1 MDRYRFA
8 LRPKWIFGHL
18 LLVVLVGTFIWC
30 GFWQLRRLHER
41 KAFNS
46 LVRGNRSEAVVDV
59 GKLGIRPDQGT
70 SRAKADQGRRVR
82 LTGTYVADRSMII
95 RGQSIDSQPGVW
107 VVTPLR
113 TTAGPLVLVNRGF
126 LHDNGALD
134 SPPARSAPPT
144 GRVTV
149 EGTVQPTETPSVFQH
164 RDPRGPQ
171 RAYSRLDVDRIRS
184 GLDQPTLPLWVL
196 ATGQQ
201 PPDPGVA
208 LTPVPPPEL
217 TNGPH
222 LSYAIQWFCFTAV
235 GLIGYPLL
243 LVRKARETERG
254 GKKRRRDDEVIDLT
268 GGDGTVPTDEKLV
281 TNP

>member
-8 LRPKWIFGHL
+8 LRPKWIFGHI
-18 LLVVLVGTFIWC
+18 LLVVLVGTFVWC
-30 GFWQLRRLHER
+30 GFWQLRRLHQR

-46 LVRGNRSEAVVDV
+46 LVRGNRTQAVVDV
-59 GKLGIRPDQGT
+59 DQLGVRPDQGT
-70 SRAKADQGRRVR
+70 AQAKADQGRRVR
-82 LTGTYVADRSMII
+82 ATGTYVADRSMII

-126 LHDNGALD
+126 LHDNGGLD
-134 SPPARSAPPT
+134 AAPARTAPPT
-144 GRVTV
+144 GTVTV
-149 EGTVQPTETPSVFQH
+149 SGTVQPTETPSVFQN
-164 RDPRGPQ
+164 RDPRGLQ
-171 RAYSRLDVDRIRS
+171 HAYSRIDVDRIRS

-196 ATGQQ
+196 ATGQR
-201 PPDPGVA
+201 PPDSGVK

-243 LVRKARETERG
+243 LARKAREIERG
-254 GKKRRRDDEVIDLT
+254 GKKKRRDDDVIDLT
-268 GGDGTVPTDEKLV
+268 GGSAAGKTDESLV
-281 TNP
+281 PNP